1 MTFHPT
7 STDPALVTA
16 SDGTLFACWLE
27 QIHGCSL
34 WVFMSTAKMNYVG
47 PPYNGEDS
55 LEQLRDLVAAWWTQ
69 TRSDAELRRAKSDRR
84 LASDLTLP

>member
-7 STDPALVTA
+7 SADPAIVTA

-27 QIHGCSL
+27 EIHDRLL
-34 WVFMSTAKMNYVG
+34 WVFMNTAKMNYVG

-55 LEQLRDLVAAWWTQ
+55 LEQVRDLVALWWSR
-69 TRSDAELRRAKSDRR
+69 TRADSELRRVDQSISSP
-84 LASDLTLP
+84 AS

>member
-7 STDPALVTA
+7 VVDPAIVTA

-27 QIHGCSL
+27 KIHDRWL

-47 PPYNGEDS
+47 PPYEGEDS
-55 LEQLRDLVAAWWTQ
+55 LEQLRDLVALWWSR
-69 TRSDAELRRAKSDRR
+69 TRSDSPVQVIDRSVQSTAAPDR
-84 LASDLTLP
+84 

>member
-7 STDPALVTA
+7 SADPAIVTA
-16 SDGTLFACWLE
+16 GDGTLFACWLE
-27 QIHGCSL
+27 QIHDREL

-55 LEQLRDLVAAWWTQ
+55 LEQLRDLVAVWWARARNESEHRPID
-69 TRSDAELRRAKSDRR
+69 RSISSS
-84 LASDLTLP
+84 AS